1 MEKDLKSFGR
11 ILFQMTLC
19 ILFVCSLSILSIS
32 ISALYISPSL
42 NGGEFPATKNRYFPW
57 CSHPRMSKYQ
67 PINQNINLSIKLS
80 INQSIKISIDQTKYQ
95 SMNQNINQ
103 SIKIVAVAVAAVA
116 AAAVAVD
123 AAVAILLKPLSFW
136 IRSATADNKN
146 NEDLLFVPSILAIF
160 EISKTVLP
168 ILQMFKIFTML
179 QMLLLF

>member
-1 MEKDLKSFGR
+1 
-11 ILFQMTLC
+11 
-19 ILFVCSLSILSIS
+19 
-32 ISALYISPSL
+32 
-42 NGGEFPATKNRYFPW
+42 
-57 CSHPRMSKYQ
+57 
-67 PINQNINLSIKLS
+67 
-80 INQSIKISIDQTKYQ
+80 
-95 SMNQNINQ
+95 MNQNINQ